1 MRFYVRCNPPK
12 ATSQMR
18 QIVRFKDEAG
28 NQKTSLVPNAKS
40 AAAKRSL
47 YSMFLEH
54 SPEVAFVGPVR
65 LSIAFVWPWRVS
77 EPKKNRQK
85 GFIFNDKRPDADNLA
100 KICTDALMDAGY
112 FARDDSQV
120 ACLGVVKGWGDRNGI
135 YVAIDEL
142 DAQAETAELWSMLN
156 DY

>member
-12 ATSQMR
+12 STSQMR
-18 QIVRFKDEAG
+18 QIVRFKDKSGAE
-28 NQKTSLVPNAKS
+28 KTALVPNRKS
-40 AAAKRSL
+40 KEARASL
-47 YSMFLEH
+47 YAMFLEH
-54 SPEVAFVGPVR
+54 APKNAFVGPVR
-65 LSIAFVWPWRVS
+65 LNISYVWPWRVS

-100 KICTDALMDAGY
+100 KIATDALMDAGY

-120 ACLGVVKGWGDRNGI
+120 ASLHVVTGWGDKHGI
-135 YVAIDEL
+135 FIGIDEL
-142 DAQAETAELWSMLN
+142 DDESETAALWSMLN